1 VYYDGEVVIDN
12 LEYGEMAVAFAPLSL
27 FTEEMRDAETGEV
40 IDTYDDLFGEPYY
53 VMLDIREIDDG
64 EYYLDVFDFVVTDP
78 VAYLNIM
85 ENHGLLD
92 AGVTTFLELLEIADL
107 TETVMNADSLN
118 IIVPSDAAFDA
129 LPAGTLDA
137 LRNDPEQLREVL
149 LGHMFAFGQLAETY
163 VAPQKVETLSG
174 TVLTHKF
181 DDELSVDMVDGVVWE
196 LMVFLANDGRLSNL
210 ILVEEVLLPE

>member
-1 VYYDGEVVIDN
+1 
-12 LEYGEMAVAFAPLSL
+12 M
-27 FTEEMRDAETGEV
+27 
-40 IDTYDDLFGEPYY
+40 
-53 VMLDIREIDDG
+53 
-64 EYYLDVFDFVVTDP
+64 
-78 VAYLNIM
+78 
-85 ENHGLLD
+85 
-92 AGVTTFLELLEIADL
+92 LEIADL

-118 IIVPSDAAFDA
+118 IIVPSDAAFNA
-129 LPAGTLDA
+129 LPAGTLTA
-137 LRNDPEQLREVL
+137 LRDDPEQLREVL

-181 DDELSVDMVDGVVWE
+181 DGELSVDMVDGVVWE